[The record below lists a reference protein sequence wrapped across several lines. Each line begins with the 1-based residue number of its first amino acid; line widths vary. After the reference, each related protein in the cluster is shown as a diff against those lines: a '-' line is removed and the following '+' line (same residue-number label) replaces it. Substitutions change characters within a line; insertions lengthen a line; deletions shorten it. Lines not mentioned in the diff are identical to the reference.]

1 MDDRAIKINGEIYGR
16 SPVGEWVRGLRA
28 ANEVTLRYLKALAP
42 TGTQGSDRGDLAS
55 VVRYIKGER

>member
-28 ANEVTLRYLKALAP
+28 ANEVTLRWIKALAP
-42 TGTQGSDRGDLAS
+42 TGTQGSAKR
-55 VVRYIKGER
+55 